1 MSQMRLIKKM
11 SDNDK
16 LIEFQM
22 DIIEYNKWNT
32 VTLENEFTFKIIL
45 KNVLNCFLF
54 VSTNDE

>member
-1 MSQMRLIKKM
+1 M